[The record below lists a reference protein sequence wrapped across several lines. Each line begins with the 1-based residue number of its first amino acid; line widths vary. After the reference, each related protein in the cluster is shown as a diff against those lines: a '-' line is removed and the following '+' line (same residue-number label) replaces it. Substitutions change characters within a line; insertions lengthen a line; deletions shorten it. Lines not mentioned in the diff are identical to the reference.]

1 MYKLHDLSKIKF
13 TYEEVEGFLKDN
25 GFSIETHKLMVTE
38 RGFHDEV
45 YNDKREFFVPVD
57 SNCKLIW
64 GKDKSHF
71 TYRDQKETPCL
82 LLFNELIKKKLLC
95 I

>member
-1 MYKLHDLSKIKF
+1 MLFELNIKF
-13 TYEEVEGFLKDN
+13 TLSEMEAFLKEN
-25 GFSIETHKLMVTE
+25 GYSIETHKTVITE
-38 RGFHDEV
+38 RGYHDEL
-45 YNDKREFFVPVD
+45 YFDKKEFLVPVD

-71 TYRDQKETPCL
+71 TYRDSKETPCV
-82 LLFNELIKKKLLC
+82 LLFNELIKRKLLC